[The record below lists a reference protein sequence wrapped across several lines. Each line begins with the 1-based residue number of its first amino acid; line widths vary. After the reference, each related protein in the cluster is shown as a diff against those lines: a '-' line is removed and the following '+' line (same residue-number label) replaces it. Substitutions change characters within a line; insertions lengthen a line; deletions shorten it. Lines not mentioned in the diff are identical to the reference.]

1 MKIRGAR
8 LLEEN
13 ALSKSN
19 CSGTAFIT
27 ISLSDPFSETFPWNT
42 CTMIGSTEDP
52 CLRILAP
59 GTVPTEGLNCFL
71 QNYMFKFQ
79 PCTCECDLILK

>member
-1 MKIRGAR
+1 
-8 LLEEN
+8 
-13 ALSKSN
+13 
-19 CSGTAFIT
+19 
-27 ISLSDPFSETFPWNT
+27 
-42 CTMIGSTEDP
+42 MIGSTEDP